1 MAQLITVLN
10 NSSQNVAS
18 FKPFQFINAYVPA
31 GSTTEVILTVDG
43 SYNAGSN
50 SDGSVAINIKCIDA
64 ADQSAVIGN
73 IFTGLNSFYGVGAT
87 STNYF
92 IKVVNAV
99 PINVAVIKPIDFV
112 NAVYDLTT
120 THVLVTCAGAYNAGN
135 NNGGTVSFQLET
147 GTGAGQPASASTII
161 NSIKTGLEA
170 YYAQ

>member
-10 NSSQNVAS
+10 SSSQNVAS

-31 GSTTEVILTVDG
+31 GFTDRVILTVDG

-50 SDGSVAINIKCIDA
+50 DAGSVAINIKCTNA

-73 IFTGLNSFYGVGAT
+73 IFTGLNSFYGVGST
-87 STNYF
+87 SNNYL
-92 IKVVNAV
+92 IKAVNNA
-99 PINVAVIKPIDFV
+99 PNNVAVIRAIDFV
-112 NAVYDLTT
+112 NVVYDVTT
-120 THVLVTCAGAYNAGN
+120 SHVLVTCAGAYNAGN

-147 GTGAGQPASASTII
+147 GTGGGQPSEASILI
-161 NSIKTGLEA
+161 NSLKTGLEA